1 MNKRTTI
8 FRQLI
13 FNVVLPAILGLLILG
28 ILNYTHTKNIL
39 VESNRTKNKIITDEI
54 RHIHEMQDMAMD
66 ILEETLDPKMKH
78 YSSVLVNDYFKSTAG
93 IQDANLTE
101 IRSKI
106 GMDPQSEDI
115 YVINKMGVVVNTT
128 FENDRNLNL
137 FSFGE
142 EHKALLEDVFE
153 GGEFVSER
161 FGIESQTKRVKKFTY
176 QPTLD
181 GKYIIELGVYST
193 QADTII
199 QSIKNRINDLS
210 IRVQSIVSVDLFIG
224 LDAPF
229 SLNKQASIDPKHLA
243 LYRNV
248 LTTGKTYDFTEE
260 TDGKLYHYEFIYMVR
275 KNTDLY
281 KESVIRIISDRS
293 DDRAFLRKELMKFF
307 IIFGI
312 IILIVVILIYRKTK
326 VITDPVKNLLEK
338 VNRITDGHLNER
350 ADIVGNN
357 EIASLSEQFNRMIEQ
372 LESYYNEL
380 EEKVRERTAEIMA
393 QKEEIEAQRDSIQE
407 QRNILSDINRSLQK
421 AYLEIEEQK
430 KHIED
435 SIHYARRIQNAI
447 LPPDEFVNALLP
459 DAFVLYKPK
468 DIVSGDFYWM
478 AQKDGK
484 AIVAAVDCT
493 GHGVPGAFM
502 SIVGNNQ
509 LNFAINVKNVIRPD
523 EILNALN
530 EGVTRSLR
538 QTRLS
543 SSVKDGMDISLITI
557 DFKNLKLNF
566 AGGYNPL
573 FIIRNDDLIQLK
585 ADKFPIGGYMGEQ
598 LKNFTN
604 NEMDLQKGD
613 VLYLFSDGYA
623 DQFGGTDDSKFMIK
637 RFRDLLLK
645 IHKEPM
651 NEQKDI
657 LNQIH
662 EDWRGSTVQIDDIL
676 VIGIRI

>member
-1 MNKRTTI
+1 MDKRTTI

-13 FNVVLPAILGLLILG
+13 FNVVLPAVLGLLVLG

-39 VESNRTKNKIITDEI
+39 VESNVTKNRIITDEI
-54 RHIHEMQDMAMD
+54 KHIHEMQDMAMD
-66 ILEETLDPKMKH
+66 ILEEGLDIKMQR
-78 YSSVLVNDYFKSTAG
+78 YSDILANDIFKNTKG
-93 IQDANLTE
+93 IDQVDLSA
-101 IRSKI
+101 IRDKI
-106 GMDPQSEDI
+106 GMDSRFEDI
-115 YVINKMGVVVNTT
+115 YIINENGVVVNTT
-128 FENDRNLNL
+128 FEKDRNLNL

-142 EHKALLEDVFE
+142 EHKKLIEDVFS
-153 GGEFVSER
+153 GEKFVSER
-161 FGIESQTKRVKKFTY
+161 FGIESTTKRVKKFTY
-176 QPTLD
+176 QPTPD
-181 GKYIIELGVYST
+181 GKYIIELGIYSPK
-193 QADTII
+193 ADTVI

-210 IRVQSIVSVDLFIG
+210 IKVKSIVSVDLFIG
-224 LDAPF
+224 LDVPF
-229 SLNKQASIDPKHLA
+229 SLNKDASIDPKHMEV
-243 LYRNV
+243 YKSV

-260 TDGKLYHYEFIYMVR
+260 TDKKLYHYEFIYMTR
-275 KNTDLY
+275 KNTNLY

-293 DDRAFLRKELMKFF
+293 DDRAFLRQELMKFF
-307 IIFGI
+307 AIFGI

-338 VNRITDGHLNER
+338 VNRITDGHMNER

-407 QRNILSDINRSLQK
+407 QRNILSDINSSLQK

-447 LPPDEFVNALLP
+447 LPPDDFVETLLV
-459 DAFVLYKPK
+459 DSFVLYKPK

-502 SIVGNNQ
+502 SIVGFNQ
-509 LNFAINVKNVIRPD
+509 LNFAVNVKNALRPD

-530 EGVTRSLR
+530 EGVTKTLR

-543 SSVKDGMDISLITI
+543 TSVRDGMDISLITI
-557 DFKNLKLNF
+557 DYEKQKLNF

-573 FIIRNDDLIQLK
+573 FLIRNGELIQVK
-585 ADKFPIGGYMGEQ
+585 ADKFPIGGYMGEK
-598 LKNFTN
+598 LKDFTN

-623 DQFGGTDDSKFMIK
+623 DQFGGTDDSKYLIR
-637 RFRDLLLK
+637 RFRELLLK

-651 NEQKDI
+651 FEQKEI
-657 LNQIH
+657 LNQVH
-662 EDWRGSTVQIDDIL
+662 NDWRGKTVQIDDIL